1 MANELERLLTQV
13 DTVNDPPPS
22 RALVDWL
29 HRNAGTDR
37 FDLHHRIGHTESDA
51 AAGDHDHDG
60 RNSGQVAGAAGNIQ
74 VPFGAILEWPGSAA
88 PAGWH
93 LCDGTAISR
102 TGNPRLFALFGTAFG
117 VGDGS
122 TTFNL
127 PNRKSRVGVG
137 LDASQTEFDTLGE
150 TGGAKTHTLTTPEIP
165 SHTHPAGDN
174 SSNSGPWYAQG
185 GGPYNVKVGN
195 LLGATGAVGGGGA
208 HNNLQPYLVVNY
220 IIALG

>member
-1 MANELERLLTQV
+1 MANELERLFADV
-13 DTVNDPPPS
+13 DPVNDPPPS
-22 RALVDWL
+22 RALVDWI

-37 FDLHHRIGHTESDA
+37 FDLHHKIGHDATDA

-74 VPFGAILEWPGSAA
+74 VPFGAIIEWPGSAA

-102 TGNPRLFALFGTAFG
+102 TGNPRLFALFGTTYG

-127 PNRKSRVGVG
+127 PNLKGRIPVGRDSG
-137 LDASQTEFDTLGE
+137 QTEFDTLGE
-150 TGGAKTHTLTTPEIP
+150 TGGAKTHTLTVPEIP
-165 SHTHPAGDN
+165 SHTHSVLDGNSPTLLSAAGA
-174 SSNSGPWYAQG
+174 SYGVQYSASTT
-185 GGPYNVKVGN
+185 
-195 LLGATGAVGGGGA
+195 GATGGGGA
-208 HNNLQPYLVVNY
+208 HNNLQPYLVLNY